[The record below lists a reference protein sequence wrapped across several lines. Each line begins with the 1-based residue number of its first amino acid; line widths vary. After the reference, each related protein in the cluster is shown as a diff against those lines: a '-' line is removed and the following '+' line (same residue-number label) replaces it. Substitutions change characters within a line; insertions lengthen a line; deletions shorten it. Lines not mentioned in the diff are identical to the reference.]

1 MPAPLKSLDDSSLF
15 TPSELSIFLGVSP
28 ATLERWRCQGEGPP
42 FIKIGRRRIAYRSR
56 AVRQWLEARERS
68 STAAA

>member
-15 TPSELSIFLGVSP
+15 TPSELSDFLGVSLS
-28 ATLERWRCQGEGPP
+28 TLERWRCQGEGPP

-56 AVRQWLEARERS
+56 AVRQWLEAQERS
-68 STAAA
+68 STAA